1 MTKLA
6 ILLSLAAMVLC
17 SQVTVV
23 LADEV
28 PTYDVAATCHAE
40 SQGDPGAGIAAACMA
55 QEQSARE
62 TLARQWNQF
71 TAQSKTTCMQT
82 ETDVAG
88 VRSYVELLTCPADC
102 KGRKEPAQ
110 RMKIAELSR
119 DGAEH
124 AYK

>member
-6 ILLSLAAMVLC
+6 MLVSLAAMALC
-17 SQVTVV
+17 SQVTVL

-28 PTYDVAATCHAE
+28 PSYDVAATCRAE

-71 TAQSKTTCMQT
+71 TAQNKTTCMQT

-88 VRSYVELLTCPADC
+88 VRSYVELLTCLQIAKDVKSLP
-102 KGRKEPAQ
+102 KE
-110 RMKIAELSR
+110 
-119 DGAEH
+119 
-124 AYK
+124 

>member
-6 ILLSLAAMVLC
+6 KLLSMAAMALC
-17 SQVTVV
+17 SQVTLV

-40 SQGDPGAGIAAACMA
+40 SKGDPGAGIAAACLT

-88 VRSYVELLTCPADC
+88 VRSYVELLTCLQIAKDVKSLP
-102 KGRKEPAQ
+102 KE
-110 RMKIAELSR
+110 
-119 DGAEH
+119 
-124 AYK
+124 

>member
-1 MTKLA
+1 MSKFA
-6 ILLSLAAMVLC
+6 VLLSLAAMALC
-17 SQVTVV
+17 SQVAVV

-28 PTYDVAATCHAE
+28 PTYDVAATCRAE
-40 SQGDPGAGIAAACMA
+40 SQGDPGAGIAASCMA

-88 VRSYVELLTCPADC
+88 VRSYVELLTCLQIAKDVKSLP
-102 KGRKEPAQ
+102 KE
-110 RMKIAELSR
+110 
-119 DGAEH
+119 
-124 AYK
+124 

>member
-6 ILLSLAAMVLC
+6 MLLSLAPMVLC
-17 SQVTVV
+17 SQVTLV

-28 PTYDVAATCHAE
+28 PTYDVAATCHAK
-40 SQGDPGAGIAAACMA
+40 SQGDPGAGIAPACMA

-62 TLARQWNQF
+62 TLATQWNQF

-88 VRSYVELLTCPADC
+88 VRSYVELLTCLQIAKDVKSLP
-102 KGRKEPAQ
+102 KE
-110 RMKIAELSR
+110 
-119 DGAEH
+119 
-124 AYK
+124 

>member
-6 ILLSLAAMVLC
+6 MLSSLAAMALC
-17 SQVTVV
+17 SWVTLV

-40 SQGDPGAGIAAACMA
+40 SQGDPGAGIVAACMA
-55 QEQSARE
+55 QERTARE
-62 TLARQWNQF
+62 TLAKQWNQF

-88 VRSYVELLTCPADC
+88 VRSYVELLTCLQIAKDVKSLP
-102 KGRKEPAQ
+102 KE
-110 RMKIAELSR
+110 
-119 DGAEH
+119 
-124 AYK
+124 

>member
-1 MTKLA
+1 MTNLA
-6 ILLSLAAMVLC
+6 MLLSVGAIALC

-28 PTYDVAATCHAE
+28 PTYDVAVTCHAE
-40 SQGDPGAGIAAACMA
+40 SQGDPSAGVAAACMA

-62 TLARQWNQF
+62 TLARQWNKF

-88 VRSYVELLTCPADC
+88 VRSYVELLTCLQIAKDAKSLP
-102 KGRKEPAQ
+102 KE
-110 RMKIAELSR
+110 
-119 DGAEH
+119 
-124 AYK
+124 

>member
-1 MTKLA
+1 MTMLA
-6 ILLSLAAMVLC
+6 MLLSLAAMALC

-23 LADEV
+23 IADEV
-28 PTYDVAATCHAE
+28 PTYDVAATCRAE
-40 SQGDPGAGIAAACMA
+40 SQGDPGAGIAASCIA

-88 VRSYVELLTCPADC
+88 VRSYVELLTCL
-102 KGRKEPAQ
+102 Q
-110 RMKIAELSR
+110 IAKDAKTLCQSVKT
-119 DGAEH
+119 AE
-124 AYK
+124 

>member
-6 ILLSLAAMVLC
+6 VLLSLAAMALC
-17 SQVTVV
+17 SQVTLV

-28 PTYDVAATCHAE
+28 PTYNVADTCHAE
-40 SQGDPGAGIAAACMA
+40 SRGDPGAGTAAACMA
-55 QEQSARE
+55 QEQKARE

-88 VRSYVELLTCPADC
+88 VRSYVELLTCL
-102 KGRKEPAQ
+102 Q
-110 RMKIAELSR
+110 IAEDVKSLPK
-119 DGAEH
+119 E
-124 AYK
+124 